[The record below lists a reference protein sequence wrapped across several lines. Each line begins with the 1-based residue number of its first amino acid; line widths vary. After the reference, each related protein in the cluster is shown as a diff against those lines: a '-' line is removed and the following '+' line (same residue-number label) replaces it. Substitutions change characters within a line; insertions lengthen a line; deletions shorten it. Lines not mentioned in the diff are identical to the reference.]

1 MPNAHRFA
9 LSALLVMGSAALAGL
24 VVAVSTPRYA
34 GARVPSA
41 ASLPWPKELSASD
54 RQPPFALLYVASR
67 CDHCSRAA
75 VLVDSAIAAGRLRGF
90 VATNDERADAIAYRR
105 KLQLHR
111 AMLLDSGAALLHA
124 LGTHAVPT
132 LVLFHADG
140 TRELIVGFM
149 HDAAYRRALDG
160 LEP

>member
-9 LSALLVMGSAALAGL
+9 LSALLVMGSAVLAGL
-24 VVAVSTPRYA
+24 VVTISTPRYA

-41 ASLPWPKELSASD
+41 ASLPWPRGLAIVD
-54 RQPPFALLYVASR
+54 HQLPFALLYVASG

-75 VLVDSAIAAGRLRGF
+75 VLVDSAIAAGRVHGF
-90 VATNDERADAIAYRR
+90 IATNDERGIADEYGAKLHLRR
-105 KLQLHR
+105 RIVQ
-111 AMLLDSGAALLHA
+111 DSGAALLHA

-140 TRELIVGFM
+140 TRQLVVGFM
-149 HDAAYRRALDG
+149 RDADYRHV
-160 LEP
+160 LEEFSQ

>member
-24 VVAVSTPRYA
+24 VAAISTPRYA
-34 GARVPSA
+34 GARVPPA
-41 ASLPWPKELSASD
+41 AGLPWPKALSAAD
-54 RQPPFALLYVASR
+54 RQPPFALLYVASG

-75 VLVDSAIAAGRLRGF
+75 ALADSAIASGRLRGF
-90 VATNDERADAIAYRR
+90 IASNDEPVAAAAYRE
-105 KLQLHR
+105 KLHLHR
-111 AMLLDSGAALLHA
+111 TIVFDSGSLLLRA

-149 HDAAYRRALDG
+149 RDAAYRRALDG
-160 LEP
+160 LHE